1 MKKEAKPRALAKT
14 VERKEKN
21 VMSASR
27 WSETVIAFP
36 EESTN
41 PIPWRLP
48 TSKNACRTDSTMR
61 SDSRS
66 TEPVGMAK
74 YAATV
79 VVKSLIVI
87 EGEEEREIIRRKKR
101 IATIVLRYGSALMLG
116 GTIVRIVS
124 SYPIAVS
131 WYFPK
136 RDTELTVLELAVYV
150 DRLLVVVMCIVSM
163 VEVSLK
169 RTAVGAM

>member
-1 MKKEAKPRALAKT
+1 MIRDLNCLPGGIDESNSLKIADVEKCVPNWFNDAL
-14 VERKEKN
+14 
-21 VMSASR
+21 
-27 WSETVIAFP
+27 
-36 EESTN
+36 
-41 PIPWRLP
+41 
-48 TSKNACRTDSTMR
+48 
-61 SDSRS
+61 
-66 TEPVGMAK
+66 AK

-87 EGEEEREIIRRKKR
+87 EGEEERERIRRKKR

-124 SYPIAVS
+124 SHPTAVS

-150 DRLLVVVMCIVSM
+150 DRLLVVVVCIVSM